1 MDKTLIINP
10 KTKWYKDAVVYQ
22 IYPRSFCDTN
32 GDGIGDLRGIISKLD
47 YIKSLGVNAIWLSPI
62 YKSPNDDNGY
72 DISDYRDIMDEFGT
86 LDDFKKMLKG
96 MHDRGI
102 KLIMD
107 LVVNHT
113 SDEHKWFLESKKS
126 KDNPYRDYYIWR
138 DGKGKNPPNNW
149 ASNFVG
155 PAWEYD
161 KTTDQYYLHL
171 FSKKQPDLNWEN
183 PKVRQE
189 VADICNYWFD
199 LGVDGFRCDVI
210 TYISKVDGLPDGNFF
225 KDFPLKG
232 QHNYVMGPRYHEYI
246 HELNQ
251 RAFGRYDSMT
261 VGEAAGITFKDAFK
275 SIDESVEELD
285 SVFTFEHVNA
295 DMYMQVFPH
304 KLNLVKWKK
313 ILSNWQTLPLTSQP
327 TLFLENHDQPRSWPR
342 FVMYEEGN
350 RDLACKMLLV
360 AMQMMRG
367 TAYVYQGQ
375 EIGMTNIKLKDEE
388 YIDIMA
394 TRIFGTIKKS
404 APFLMPIARNAMAK
418 RARDHARTPMQWDDS
433 ELTGF
438 TTGKP
443 WMLIN
448 PNHVDINVKKQDKDE
463 DSILNFYRKFIHFRI
478 GKDIIISGS
487 YVPYYEKSKDL
498 FVYARVL
505 GKKAYFT
512 ICNFKN
518 KEIDFK
524 VPQDLKFKSSKV
536 AITNYKEPISNTLES
551 RKIAPFEAVVYELE
565 LE

>member
-1 MDKTLIINP
+1 MKKELIVNP
-10 KTKWYKDAVVYQ
+10 RTKWYKDAVVYQ
-22 IYPRSFCDTN
+22 IYPRSFCDSN

-86 LDDFKKMLKG
+86 MDDFKEMIKG

-149 ASNFVG
+149 MSNFVG

-161 KTTDQYYLHL
+161 ETTDQYYLHL

-183 PKVRQE
+183 PKVRKE
-189 VADICNYWFD
+189 VQDICNYWFE

-210 TYISKVDGLPDGNFF
+210 TYISKVDGLPDGSFF
-225 KDFPLKG
+225 KDLPLTG
-232 QHNYVMGPRYHEYI
+232 QHQYVMGPRYHEYM
-246 HELNQ
+246 HELYEN
-251 RAFGRYDSMT
+251 AFGRYDTMT

-295 DMYMQVFPH
+295 DMYFQVFPH
-304 KLNLVKWKK
+304 KLSLPKFKK

-342 FVMYEEGN
+342 FVMYEKGN
-350 RDLACKMLLV
+350 KELACKMLLV
-360 AMQMMRG
+360 AMQMQRG
-367 TAYVYQGQ
+367 TAYIYQGQ
-375 EIGMTNIKLKDEE
+375 EIGMTNIELKDDE

-394 TRIFGTIKKS
+394 TRIFGIIKQK
-404 APFLMPIARNAMAK
+404 APFMMPIARNAMAK
-418 RARDHARTPMQWDDS
+418 RARDHARTPMQWDAS

-443 WMLIN
+443 WMKIN
-448 PNHVDINVKKQDKDE
+448 PNHVEINVENQDKDE
-463 DSILNFYRKFIHFRI
+463 DSILNFYRKFIRFRL
-478 GKDIIISGS
+478 GKELIISGK
-487 YVPYYEKSKDL
+487 YTPYLEKDKAL
-498 FVYARVL
+498 FVYTRTI
-505 GKKAYFT
+505 GKRGYLV

-518 KEIDFK
+518 KEVKFNIPK
-524 VPQDLKFKSSKV
+524 DLKIKSSEL
-536 AITNYKEPISNTLES
+536 AITNYKEPISITVES
-551 RKIAPFEAVVYELE
+551 RMIKPFEAAVYEIE
-565 LE
+565 ME